1 MMPISN
7 ALLLD
12 RELAAGEKTYPLHCM
27 FCEDC
32 GFTQLNHEFSSDNFF
47 EENYVYYSSFS
58 SSWLMHSENYAKEI
72 ISEYSLAENSHVLEI
87 ASNDGYLLQYF
98 KNRGMQV
105 LGIEPSRKVA
115 EVAKDVKKID
125 TIVDFFTE
133 ELALDLEKKN
143 YQPDLIIANNVL
155 AHVPNIN
162 DFIAGFSR
170 LLKDNAFATFEFPH
184 LMNLIK
190 FSQCATIYHEHYSY
204 LTVGPLIPIFKR
216 FGLKI
221 FRVEKLTTHGGSLRV
236 YAAQDSSDYI
246 EDVSVKNILIEE
258 KVYDPRE
265 PGVTKSFQESVEAIS
280 LDLHNEILKN
290 HLLGRRLAGYGAAA
304 KGNTLLNYC
313 GINMNHLTMIADAN
327 PHKQNKLSPGSS
339 IPIVS
344 LNQLVEFKPE
354 VLLILPWNISQ
365 EIVRLL
371 KDMGLNETKFLL
383 AVPKVTYL

>member
-1 MMPISN
+1 
-7 ALLLD
+7 
-12 RELAAGEKTYPLHCM
+12 
-27 FCEDC
+27 
-32 GFTQLNHEFSSDNFF
+32 
-47 EENYVYYSSFS
+47 
-58 SSWLMHSENYAKEI
+58 
-72 ISEYSLAENSHVLEI
+72 
-87 ASNDGYLLQYF
+87 
-98 KNRGMQV
+98 
-105 LGIEPSRKVA
+105 
-115 EVAKDVKKID
+115 
-125 TIVDFFTE
+125 
-133 ELALDLEKKN
+133 
-143 YQPDLIIANNVL
+143 
-155 AHVPNIN
+155 
-162 DFIAGFSR
+162 
-170 LLKDNAFATFEFPH
+170 
-184 LMNLIK
+184 MNLIK
-190 FSQCATIYHEHYSY
+190 FSQFDTIYHEHYSY
-204 LTVGPLIPIFKR
+204 LNVGPLIPIFKR